1 MLGSG
6 PAGRKGMRI
15 AGGKTN
21 NGHGHERKDDMI
33 GFELTPEQKT
43 LQERARRFAEEVIL
57 PVAAQHDREGAFPLD
72 VMEKAHQQGFFT
84 PLVPKKYGGQGL
96 GVLDNCIIAE
106 ELAAGCM
113 GIYVSIF
120 VSTLALYPIIRFG
133 TEEQKERFLKP
144 FCSKFSIASY
154 CLSEMTVGSDPA
166 SMRTTA
172 VLEGDHYLLNGTKMW
187 ITNGGYADFYLVFA
201 TTDPQKRHKGIIS
214 LIVPSKLEGVVPGEP
229 IDKMGQRA
237 SNTTSVVFKNV
248 RVPKENLL
256 GGEGEGF
263 KKAMAALDIT
273 RPMIAIGSVGIA
285 RSALE
290 LATQYAKKRVQFG
303 VPIAQHQ
310 AVQFML
316 ADMAK
321 DIEAA
326 RLLVWKAAWLADQ
339 GVRNSK
345 EAAMAKAFG
354 ADVAMRVTTD
364 AVQIYGGVGY
374 TKWHPVEKLMRDAKV
389 IQIYEGT
396 AQIMRLV
403 IARQLLQETEGTL
416 Y

>member
-1 MLGSG
+1 
-6 PAGRKGMRI
+6 
-15 AGGKTN
+15 
-21 NGHGHERKDDMI
+21 MI
-33 GFELTPEQKT
+33 GFDLSPEQRA
-43 LQERARRFAEEVIL
+43 LQERARQFAREVIL
-57 PVAAQHDREGAFPLD
+57 PVADRHDREGTFPLD
-72 VMEKAHQQGFFT
+72 VMEKAHQEGYLT
-84 PLVPKKYGGQGL
+84 PLVPKEYGGVGL

-133 TEEQKERFLKP
+133 TADQKERFLRP
-144 FCSKFSIASY
+144 FCSKFSLASY
-154 CLSEMTVGSDPA
+154 CLSEFTVGSDPA

-172 VLEGDHYLLNGTKMW
+172 VLDGDHYLLNGTKMW

-201 TTDPQKRHKGIIS
+201 TMDPEKRHKGIIC
-214 LIVPSKLEGVVPGEP
+214 LIVPSHLEGVSHGEP

-237 SNTTSVVFKNV
+237 SNTTAVVFKNV

-256 GGEGEGF
+256 GGEEEGF

-273 RPMIAIGSVGIA
+273 RPMIAMGAVGVA
-285 RSALE
+285 RSAME
-290 LATQYAKKRVQFG
+290 LATRYAKKRIQFG

-310 AVQFML
+310 AIQFLL

-326 RLLVWKAAWLADQ
+326 RLLVYKAAWLADQ
-339 GVRNSK
+339 GIRNTK
-345 EAAMAKAFG
+345 EAAIAKAFA
-354 ADVAMRVTTD
+354 ADVAMKVTTD
-364 AVQIYGGVGY
+364 AVQIYGGMGY

-396 AQIMRLV
+396 AQIMRLI
-403 IARQLLQETEGTL
+403 IARQMLQETGSTL
-416 Y
+416 F

>member
-1 MLGSG
+1 
-6 PAGRKGMRI
+6 
-15 AGGKTN
+15 
-21 NGHGHERKDDMI
+21 MI

-43 LQERARRFAEEVIL
+43 LQERARQFSKEVIL
-57 PVAAQHDREGAFPLD
+57 PVAAQHDQEGTFPVD
-72 VMEKAHQQGFFT
+72 VMEKAHQKGFFT

-96 GVLDNCIIAE
+96 GVLDNCIISE

-113 GIYVSIF
+113 GMYVSIF
-120 VSTLALYPIIRFG
+120 VSTLALYPIVIFG
-133 TEEQKERFLKP
+133 TEEQKERFLRP
-144 FCSKFSIASY
+144 FCSTFSIASY
-154 CLSEMTVGSDPA
+154 CLSEVTVGSDPA

-172 VLEGDHYLLNGTKMW
+172 NLEGDHYILNGAKMW
-187 ITNGGYADFYLVFA
+187 ITNGGYAHFYLVFA
-201 TTDPQKRHKGIIS
+201 TTDPKKKHKGIIS
-214 LIVPSKLEGVVPGEP
+214 LIVPSNLEGVSHGEP

-237 SNTTSVVFKNV
+237 SNTTPVIFKNV
-248 RVPKENLL
+248 WVPKENLL

-285 RSALE
+285 RTALE
-290 LATQYAKKRVQFG
+290 LATQYAKKRIQFG

-339 GVRNSK
+339 GIRNSK
-345 EAAMAKAFG
+345 EAAMAKAFA
-354 ADVAMRVTTD
+354 ADMAMRATTD

-396 AQIMRLV
+396 AQIMRLI
-403 IARQLLQETEGTL
+403 IARHLLQEMERTL
-416 Y
+416 F

>member
-1 MLGSG
+1 
-6 PAGRKGMRI
+6 
-15 AGGKTN
+15 
-21 NGHGHERKDDMI
+21 MI
-33 GFELTPEQKT
+33 GFDLTSEQKS
-43 LQERARRFAEEVIL
+43 LQEKAWWFSKEVII
-57 PVAAQHDREGAFPLD
+57 PVAAKHDRDGTFPLD
-72 VMEKAHQQGFFT
+72 TMEKAHQEGFFT

-96 GVLDNCIIAE
+96 GLLDTCIISE

-120 VSTLALYPIIRFG
+120 VSTLALYPIIKFG
-133 TEEQKERFLKP
+133 TEDQKERFLKP

-154 CLSEMTVGSDPA
+154 CLSEVTGGSDPA

-172 VLEGDHYLLNGTKMW
+172 VLEGDHYLLNGAKMW
-187 ITNGGYADFYLVFA
+187 VTNGGYADFYVVFA
-201 TTDPQKRHKGIIS
+201 TTDPAKKHKGIVS
-214 LIVPSKLEGVVPGEP
+214 LIVPSHLEGLSHGEP

-237 SNTTSVVFKNV
+237 SNTTSLTFENV
-248 RVPKENLL
+248 KVPKENLL
-256 GGEGEGF
+256 GGSGEGF

-273 RPMIAIGSVGIA
+273 RPVVAIGSVGLA
-285 RSALE
+285 RTALE
-290 LATQYAKKRVQFG
+290 LATQYAKRRIQFG

-339 GVRNSK
+339 GIRNSK
-345 EAAMAKAFG
+345 EAAIAKAFA
-354 ADVAMRVTTD
+354 ADMAMRVTTD
-364 AVQIYGGVGY
+364 AVQIYGGMGY

-396 AQIMRLV
+396 AQIMRLI
-403 IARQLLQETEGTL
+403 IARRLLEETEKTF
-416 Y
+416 

>member
-1 MLGSG
+1 MQ
-6 PAGRKGMRI
+6 A
-15 AGGKTN
+15 
-21 NGHGHERKDDMI
+21 
-33 GFELTPEQKT
+33 
-43 LQERARRFAEEVIL
+43 
-57 PVAAQHDREGAFPLD
+57 
-72 VMEKAHQQGFFT
+72 KA
-84 PLVPKKYGGQGL
+84 
-96 GVLDNCIIAE
+96 
-106 ELAAGCM
+106 
-113 GIYVSIF
+113 S
-120 VSTLALYPIIRFG
+120 
-133 TEEQKERFLKP
+133 
-144 FCSKFSIASY
+144 
-154 CLSEMTVGSDPA
+154 
-166 SMRTTA
+166 
-172 VLEGDHYLLNGTKMW
+172 LEGDHYLLNGAKMW

-201 TTDPQKRHKGIIS
+201 TTDPKKKHKGIIS
-214 LIVPSKLEGVVPGEP
+214 LIVPSSLEGVSHGEP

-237 SNTTSVVFKNV
+237 SNTTAVVFKNV
-248 RVPKENLL
+248 RVPRENLL

-273 RPMIAIGSVGIA
+273 RPMIAVGSVGIA
-285 RSALE
+285 RSAME
-290 LATQYAKKRVQFG
+290 LATQYAKKRIQFG

-339 GVRNSK
+339 GIRNSK
-345 EAAMAKAFG
+345 EAAVAKAFA
-354 ADVAMRVTTD
+354 ADMAMQVTTN
-364 AVQIYGGVGY
+364 AVQIYGGMGY

-403 IARQLLQETEGTL
+403 IARQMLREMESTL

>member
-1 MLGSG
+1 
-6 PAGRKGMRI
+6 
-15 AGGKTN
+15 
-21 NGHGHERKDDMI
+21 MI
-33 GFELTPEQKT
+33 GFDLTPEQRT
-43 LQERARRFAEEVIL
+43 LQERARRFSKEVIL
-57 PVAAQHDREGAFPLD
+57 PVAAQHDRDGTFPVD
-72 VMEKAHQQGFFT
+72 VMDKAHQEGYFT

-96 GVLDNCIIAE
+96 GLLDTCIISE

-120 VSTLALYPIIRFG
+120 VSTLALYPIIKFG
-133 TEEQKERFLKP
+133 TEDQRERFLRP

-154 CLSEMTVGSDPA
+154 CLSEVTGGSDPA

-172 VLEGDHYLLNGTKMW
+172 ILDGDHYLLNGAKMW
-187 ITNGGYADFYLVFA
+187 VTNGGYADFYVVFA
-201 TTDPQKRHKGIIS
+201 TTDPAKKHKGIIS
-214 LIVPSKLEGVVPGEP
+214 LIVPSNLEGLSHGEP

-237 SNTTSVVFKNV
+237 SNNTSLTLKNV

-256 GGEGEGF
+256 GGGGEGF

-273 RPMIAIGSVGIA
+273 RPVVAVGSVGLA
-285 RSALE
+285 RTALE
-290 LATQYAKKRVQFG
+290 LATQYAMKRIQFG

-339 GVRNSK
+339 GIRNSK
-345 EAAMAKAFG
+345 EAAIAKAFA
-354 ADVAMRVTTD
+354 ADMAMQVTTN
-364 AVQIYGGVGY
+364 AVQIYGGMGY

-403 IARQLLQETEGTL
+403 IARQLIQETGRTL
-416 Y
+416 FKM